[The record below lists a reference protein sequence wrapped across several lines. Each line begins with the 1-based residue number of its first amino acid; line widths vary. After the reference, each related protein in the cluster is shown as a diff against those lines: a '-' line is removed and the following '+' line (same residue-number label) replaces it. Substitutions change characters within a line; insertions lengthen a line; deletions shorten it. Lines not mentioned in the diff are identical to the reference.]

1 MKAAVAA
8 GAVAC
13 TAAAAVVVYARWRR
27 QRQQQNR
34 RVLVVG
40 SINVD
45 LYQRTDA
52 GAVRF
57 GGESVRCPGSDHAL
71 PPCPI
76 THARARLAHDSLAL
90 LSLADARRPAQS
102 LCPLPAAQVDLLPLF
117 RAP

>member
-8 GAVAC
+8 GVVC

-27 QRQQQNR
+27 QRRQHNR

-57 GGESVRCPGSDHAL
+57 GGESVRHTELEPRSHRPTHEQGRTITGRGPVRYSRVRALSWTGRRAASEGGDAPGPL
-71 PPCPI
+71 V
-76 THARARLAHDSLAL
+76 
-90 LSLADARRPAQS
+90 RRP
-102 LCPLPAAQVDLLPLF
+102 P
-117 RAP
+117 

>member
-1 MKAAVAA
+1 MKAAVVAA
-8 GAVAC
+8 GAVC
-13 TAAAAVVVYARWRR
+13 TAAAVVAYARWRR
-27 QRQQQNR
+27 QQQQHSR

-45 LYQRTDA
+45 LYQRTVA

-57 GGESVRCPGSDHAL
+57 VGESVRCPGSDHAL